1 MSTITQPQDALAPW
15 PESTPGAAD
24 PSSGKPR
31 GRGLTYLALAT
42 MVIPAIALLVLGVIA
57 GMPPD
62 EGDIQSGVT
71 IGNYEVSSVGWERT
85 SVELQRSFASY
96 LEEPVTLVVE
106 GQQMQ
111 VSPKELG
118 IAFDVDATHAR
129 ALTVGRGG
137 LFDSARE
144 RFIAKTQGT
153 EIEPVVIYD
162 REQYLQTLSELMAD
176 SVVPPV
182 NANYYWD
189 GQQIAIQP
197 SVGGTG
203 IDTSAAVA
211 LLQKAVANF
220 DHGPIEIPTVPV
232 APDVTTADLEAALA
246 DANRLAGQP
255 VTLFDNGVAWQMRA
269 EELAPLLQYED
280 GEVTIDMNVLS
291 ARIAALEPSVHQV
304 AKNADIARQEDGTFR
319 IIPETIERSL
329 DVPASTEALE
339 EALASGETEV
349 TLVVDEKNPPITKE
363 RILPLFRELNG
374 IVARGMVVDWPGG
387 NIAEMDK
394 VALSNA
400 LIYDIQN
407 GEVGFDKAKFIEAL
421 KPIAEEQ
428 VNRPPSG
435 LRWKGGQLVS
445 TEGAQPGLAVDLNAS
460 ADKAMQAALEGHG
473 AASLVVTETS
483 GADAAAL
490 GIEIRDVLGS
500 ASTYYG
506 DSSGN
511 RKTNIEVAAAA
522 LDGALVAPHSEF
534 SFNDAIG
541 GTTTLE
547 DGYMMG
553 YGIIT
558 NDSGTPITV
567 PSVAGGICQ
576 VSTTVFQAAFWSGMP
591 ITNRSWHLYWIP
603 RYGTGPGGLKGLDA
617 TVDPEYGLD
626 FNFHNPTDD
635 WLAISAYA
643 DGQWITVEVRGVNQG
658 WTVDVGEPQ
667 ITNVTPKDETV
678 YRQEDPTMSP
688 GQEVWVETAQ
698 EGFSASIHRVVKDK
712 DGNVLEDR
720 TFDSYYTPAR
730 NVILVA
736 PGEA

>member
-1 MSTITQPQDALAPW
+1 MSSIPQPQDALAPW
-15 PESTPGAAD
+15 SESTQGATD
-24 PSSGKPR
+24 PPSGKPR
-31 GRGLTYLALAT
+31 GRGLTYVALAT
-42 MVIPAIALLVLGVIA
+42 MVIPAVALLILGAVA

-62 EGDIQSGVT
+62 EGDIQSGVA
-71 IGNYEVSSVGWERT
+71 IGSYEVSSIGWEQT
-85 SVELQRSFASY
+85 SVELQRSFATY

-106 GQQMQ
+106 GQEMQ
-111 VSPKELG
+111 VSPEELG

-129 ALTVGRGG
+129 AMTVGRGG
-137 LFDSARE
+137 IFDSARE
-144 RFIAKTQGT
+144 RFTAKTEGT

-162 REQYLQTLSELMAD
+162 RDQYLQTLSDLMD
-176 SVVPPV
+176 GSVVPPV
-182 NANYYWD
+182 NANYFWD

-220 DHGPIEIPTVPV
+220 DHGPIVVPTVPV
-232 APDVTTADLEAALA
+232 APDLTTADLEATLA

-255 VTLFDNGVAWQMRA
+255 VTLFDNGVAWQMNA
-269 EELAPLLQYED
+269 DELAPLLHYGGAD
-280 GEVTIDMNVLS
+280 VTIDMNVLS
-291 ARIAALEPSVHQV
+291 ARIAALEPSVHQI
-304 AKNADIARQEDGTFR
+304 AKNAELTRQEDGTFR
-319 IIPETIERSL
+319 IIPETIERRL

-339 EALASGETEV
+339 EALAAGSSEV

-374 IVARGMVVDWPGG
+374 IVARGMIVDWPGG
-387 NIAEMDK
+387 NIAEVDR

-400 LIYDIQN
+400 LIFDIQN
-407 GEVGFDKAKFIEAL
+407 GEIGFDKAKFVEAL
-421 KPIAEEQ
+421 KPIAEEE

-435 LRWKGGQLVS
+435 MRWKGGQLVAS
-445 TEGAQPGLAVDLNAS
+445 EGAAPGLAVDLNAS
-460 ADKAMQAALEGHG
+460 ADKAMQAALDGHG

-483 GADAAAL
+483 GSDAAAL
-490 GIEIRDVLGS
+490 GIEIKDLLGS

-511 RKTNIEVAAAA
+511 RKTNIEVAAVA

-541 GTTTLE
+541 GTTTLD

-558 NDSGTPITV
+558 NDSGTPVTV

-576 VSTTVFQAAFWSGMP
+576 VSTTVFQAAFWAGMP
-591 ITNRSWHLYWIP
+591 VTNRSWHLYWIP
-603 RYGTGPGGLKGLDA
+603 RYGSGPGGMQGLDA

-626 FNFHNPTDD
+626 FNFQNPTDD
-635 WLAISAYA
+635 WLAITANA
-643 DGQWITVEVRGVNQG
+643 DGQWISIEVRGVSQG
-658 WTVDVGEPQ
+658 WTVEAGEPQ
-667 ITNVTPKDETV
+667 ITNVITKDETI

-688 GQEVWVETAQ
+688 GQQVYVESAQ
-698 EGFSASIHRVVKDK
+698 DGFNASIHRVVKDK